1 MSISVTATC
10 DLSLEVSKSLS
21 SCDMSNCMEQNF
33 YLCHETSTASV
44 KTLVPCFLL
53 CHSYLT
59 DYSSLTVNVFATTLT
74 LVKFVKPWFHV
85 PSEMK

>member
-1 MSISVTATC
+1 MSISVTATWG
-10 DLSLEVSKSLS
+10 LSLEVSKSLS
-21 SCDMSNCMEQNF
+21 SCDMNNCMEQSS

-44 KTLVPCFLL
+44 KTLVQFFLL

-74 LVKFVKPWFHV
+74 LV
-85 PSEMK
+85 